1 MGIEARNGGAIKAV
15 NCLIVENQFHGVAI
29 GPRGIGYISG
39 NTIEGNG
46 HEGIWCGGIAEE
58 ICRMWRTV
66 QLFISIKDPSPSD
79 KAPPPPHLSRMQDS
93 KYTIPPEEVGRNLSL
108 LIM

>member
-1 MGIEARNGGAIKAV
+1 MGIEARNDGAIKAM

-46 HEGIWCGGIAEE
+46 H
-58 ICRMWRTV
+58 CRV
-66 QLFISIKDPSPSD
+66 VDSYSD
-79 KAPPPPHLSRMQDS
+79 STAFVFKN
-93 KYTIPPEEVGRNLSL
+93 IIV
-108 LIM
+108 